1 MLFTRVL
8 RKSISGRSQIAAK
21 LSQPTWTVSTL
32 FDHDTKPASK
42 ADAETISQGISAD
55 LLNKLLKQAG
65 LNPVESGSEKEK
77 ALLNELEKQLAL
89 VEHIAAIPTED
100 LKPLA
105 QLIET
110 PLEATIELIEK
121 HQEVA
126 PETVG
131 ENAWNPTD
139 LAAEKN
145 GDFYVLK
152 EGLRKED

>member
-1 MLFTRVL
+1 MLFTRCL
-8 RKSISGRSQIAAK
+8 RKSLSGRSQIAAK
-21 LSQPTWTVSTL
+21 LAQPTWTVSTL

-42 ADAETISQGISAD
+42 ADAQTISHSITAD

-65 LNPVESGSEKEK
+65 LNPVESGSEKETT
-77 ALLNELEKQLAL
+77 LLNELEKQLVL
-89 VEHIAAIPTED
+89 VEHIASIPTDD
-100 LKPLA
+100 LRPLA
-105 QLIET
+105 QLIEA

-121 HQEVA
+121 NQEVA

-131 ENAWNPTD
+131 KGAWKPTD

-152 EGLRKED
+152 EGLRRED